1 MMSKKVKVALAI
13 GLQLAMI
20 GAIGDFVK
28 WPYMKYVFIASG
40 VAFVMTFGFFI
51 YDAIKE

>member
-1 MMSKKVKVALAI
+1 MNKKVSIALAI

-20 GAIGDFVK
+20 GAVGDFVG

-40 VAFVMTFGFFI
+40 LAFFAGFVLFI
-51 YDAIKE
+51 RGHIKS